1 MNVVRKS
8 LSELHKT
15 KVNIRRHS
23 DRQIAEYV
31 RSLKMFGQI
40 RPLVVTEDGEILV
53 GNGMFDA
60 LTAMGAESCE
70 VYVAEGLTEAGKK
83 KLMLADNKVYEL
95 GFTDVNVLDDI
106 IKELDGDFD
115 VPGYDSDLLD
125 MLAKNPVEAGEEITG
140 YGTAEPDVASTKTD
154 SQEVSFGEAQGP
166 LYAPLVKAGN
176 GEFIPPTKASGE
188 ASSASGDD
196 RPFVICPKCGEKI
209 WL

>member
-1 MNVVRKS
+1 MKVIKKN
-8 LSELHKT
+8 LAELHKT

-23 DRQIAEYV
+23 DRQIAEYI

-60 LTAMGAESCE
+60 LTAMGAETCD
-70 VYVAEGLTEAGKK
+70 VFVVEGLNTAQRK

-95 GFTDVNVLDDI
+95 GFTDVDVLDDI
-106 IKELDGDFD
+106 IQELNGDFD
-115 VPGYDSDLLD
+115 VPGYDPDLLD
-125 MLAKNPVEAGEEITG
+125 MLAKNPVEAGEEVTG
-140 YGTAEPDVASTKTD
+140 YGTVYPTVSSEKKD
-154 SQEVSFGEAQGP
+154 SQEVSFGEATGP
-166 LYAPLVKAGN
+166 VYAPPVKSEDGAYVA
-176 GEFIPPTKASGE
+176 PTSPSVSAPE
-188 ASSASGDD
+188 ASTEE

>member
-1 MNVVRKS
+1 MKIMQKK

-15 KVNIRRHS
+15 QINIRRHS

-60 LTAMGAESCE
+60 LKSMGAETCE
-70 VYVAEGLTEAGKK
+70 VYVAEGLTPAGKK

-95 GFTDVNVLDDI
+95 GFTDVDVLDDI
-106 IKELDGDFD
+106 IKGLDGDFD

-125 MLAKNPVEAGEEITG
+125 MLAKNPVEAGEEVTG
-140 YGTAEPDVASTKTD
+140 YGTVEPTVASEKQD
-154 SQEVSFGEAQGP
+154 STVSFGDSGKAMYEP
-166 LYAPLVKAGN
+166 PVKSADGA
-176 GEFIPPTKASGE
+176 FIPPQESPSAASVP
-188 ASSASGDD
+188 SGDD

>member
-1 MNVVRKS
+1 MKIVQKS

-23 DRQIAEYV
+23 DRQIKEYV
-31 RSLKMFGQI
+31 RSLQMFGQI

-60 LTAMGAESCE
+60 LTAMGAETCS
-70 VYVAEGLTEAGKK
+70 VYVAEGLNAAQKK

-95 GFTDVNVLDDI
+95 GFTDVDVLDSI
-106 IKELDGDFD
+106 IQELNGDFD

-125 MLAKNPVEAGEEITG
+125 MLAKNPVEAGEEVTG
-140 YGTAEPDVASTKTD
+140 YGTVAPVVSEEKKD
-154 SQEVSFGEAQGP
+154 SQEVAFGDTGRAM
-166 LYAPLVKAGN
+166 YAPPVKSEDGS
-176 GEFIPPTKASGE
+176 FIPPE
-188 ASSASGDD
+188 SASVKPTEAPVED